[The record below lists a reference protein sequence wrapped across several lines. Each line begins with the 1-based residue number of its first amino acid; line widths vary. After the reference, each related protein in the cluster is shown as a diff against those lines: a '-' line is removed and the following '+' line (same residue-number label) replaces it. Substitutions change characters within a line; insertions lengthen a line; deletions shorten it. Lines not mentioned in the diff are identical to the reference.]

1 VARKEVK
8 LDLYRGRDPR
18 EIATYSIAEAAHWL
32 QIPRTTLQAW
42 VGGHPYRTSK
52 GKRRSEAVI
61 LTPDPMLPLLSFINL
76 VEAHILDAIRF
87 RHNVPLSK
95 VRQSVEFLREY
106 SGSLHPLA
114 DYWFQITGVD
124 LLIDE
129 AGILVNTTKRGQM
142 EMKEIIR
149 AYLHRVDRD
158 PQGTAERLYPY
169 ITRHRRPGELGEEP
183 KLVLIDPRISFG
195 KPILVGVGV
204 PTAVIADRKRAGESI
219 KELALDYGCEE
230 SEIKEAVQ
238 YERATQKAA

>member
-1 VARKEVK
+1 MARRF
-8 LDLYRGRDPR
+8 DIYRGHDPR

-42 VGGHPYRTSK
+42 VGGHPYRAG
-52 GKRRSEAVI
+52 GKLKRSDPVI
-61 LTPDPMLPLLSFINL
+61 LIPDQHLPLLSFINL

-87 RHNVPLSK
+87 RHNVPLPK
-95 VRQSVEFLREY
+95 VRRSIEFLREY
-106 SGSLHPLA
+106 SGSAHPLA

-129 AGILVNTTKRGQM
+129 AGIIVNTTKRGQL

-169 ITRHRRPGELGEEP
+169 VTRHRRPGELEEEP

-204 PTAVIADRKRAGESI
+204 PTAVIADRNRAGESI
-219 KELALDYGCEE
+219 QELAADYGCET
-230 SEIKEAVQ
+230 SEIKEAIR
-238 YERATQKAA
+238 YELAAQKAA